1 MAPTSP
7 TSPNRHKDRE
17 KIVRGKTKD
26 RAAFNATVLELVKL
40 IQAGLAIFGT
50 YDVTDPS
57 SSALIIDGLLCDV
70 TVDGIRKWT
79 AEVGEPCIGVEV
91 GQVHPIPDSANP

>member
-1 MAPTSP
+1 M
-7 TSPNRHKDRE
+7 
-17 KIVRGKTKD
+17 
-26 RAAFNATVLELVKL
+26 
-40 IQAGLAIFGT
+40 